1 MENNPMDSKR
11 INEILERTIHV
22 VNEGRSEIFEIAESS
37 RQECELIK
45 RELTDIQ
52 QRVKE
57 IVKEVDK
64 IETEERRSRSRLLI
78 VSRDFNKYSEE
89 DIKEAYENANNLR
102 IQLMLKRQEEKNLI
116 QKRQEL
122 EMRYK
127 NAVELVK
134 RAEKLITQVGV
145 AMEIL
150 TGNLED
156 IVETI
161 EDMNKRQMLG
171 IKIIQAQEEERQR
184 VARDI
189 HDGPAQSMAN
199 VVLKAELCERL
210 LTLDVERAKNELRNL
225 KEIVRES
232 IRDVR
237 KIIYDLRPMSLDD
250 LGLIPTVERYA
261 QKFKEDTGIDVEVMT
276 YGYQRSIQS
285 VIQIAMFRII
295 QEALNNIRKHSKAK
309 NVKIKIEFSM
319 TNLNVVI
326 EDDGIGF
333 NVSNNLKEDSKTNSG
348 FGIIGMKERAE
359 LLEGKLG
366 IKSEM
371 GQGTKIIVTI
381 PINKKEDNYE
391 G

>member
-1 MENNPMDSKR
+1 MENNPMDSMR
-11 INEILERTIHV
+11 INEILERTIQV
-22 VNEGRSEIFEIAESS
+22 VNEGRTEIFEIAESS

-333 NVSNNLKEDSKTNSG
+333 NVGNNLKEDNKTNSG

-371 GQGTKIIVTI
+371 GQGTKIIVSI
-381 PINKKEDNYE
+381 PINKKEENYE